1 MINKATSV
9 SDAIHFEPLTEL
21 ALQRFNVDLS
31 KGDMSFSQVDVE
43 SIKDVNFIVD
53 LIKFYSNPVKEE
65 VDQFEQYSLDV
76 LLDYLQRT
84 HRFYIDKILPKME
97 MNIKNIFDLFPEH
110 SIVPLLNHFYNQYQN
125 DLLEHIE
132 LEEKHLFPYAKKLM
146 VEQLP
151 KDYSVHEFRLHHDHR
166 IQDHLEDIIMVI
178 EEDIPLVSKTFAYRM
193 FKNLLSQFQVDLNIH
208 HMIEEKV
215 FLDKLAK
222 LESHVKAVV

>member
-9 SDAIHFEPLTEL
+9 SDSIHFEPLTEL

>member
-9 SDAIHFEPLTEL
+9 SDSIHFEQLTEL